1 MKLKTA
7 FLIAVAATLA
17 LVGCSSSEP
26 TAETAAAGAA
36 PKSDFKV
43 ALLTPSPISDAGWSA
58 MAYEGLKEIEKELGA
73 TVNTQEATGTKIN
86 DAMRSYAQEGYQLVI
101 GHGFEYNE
109 PGAAL
114 AEQFPKTTFV
124 SSSGGKTAA
133 NAGAFRF
140 YLEQG
145 FYLAGMAAAKISKS
159 GQLAMVGLSVPSI
172 NSTFKAF
179 EAGAKAARPDIKVS
193 TVTLTSGSDV
203 AAAKLATLQAI
214 RAGADIIIHQANAA
228 AQGVFDAC
236 AQEGASAIGA
246 NSDQN
251 ANASNA
257 VIASA
262 VIIAKPAFVALAK
275 KVKDGQ
281 YKGEVTLIG
290 MQDGAIDFIINPKAA
305 DKFSADLVKEI
316 EAKKEEIKSGKF
328 VVPKDEF

>member
-1 MKLKTA
+1 MVALLGCASSTTEQSATDPQNKT
-7 FLIAVAATLA
+7 
-17 LVGCSSSEP
+17 
-26 TAETAAAGAA
+26 
-36 PKSDFKV
+36 DFKV
-43 ALLTPSPISDAGWSA
+43 ALLTPGPISDAGWCA
-58 MAYEGLKEIEKELGA
+58 MAYDGLKAIEKDLGA

-114 AEQFPKTTFV
+114 AAQFPKTVFV
-124 SSSGGKTAA
+124 SSSGGKTAT

-145 FYLAGMAAAKISKS
+145 FYLAGMAAAKISKT
-159 GQLAMVGLSVPSI
+159 GQLAMVGLNVPSI

-179 EAGAKAARPDIKVS
+179 EAGAKEARPDIKVN

-214 RAGADIIIHQANAA
+214 RAGADVVIHQANAA

-236 AQEGASAIGA
+236 AQEKVSAIGA
-246 NSDQN
+246 NSNQN
-251 ANASNA
+251 DNPSKA

-262 VIIAKPAFVALAK
+262 TIIAKPAFIALAK
-275 KVKDGQ
+275 KVKGGE
-281 YKGEVTLIG
+281 YKGEITLIG
-290 MQDGAIDFIINPKAA
+290 MKEGAIDFVINPNATA
-305 DKFSADLVKEI
+305 QFPAELVKEI
-316 EAKKEEIKSGKF
+316 DAKKADILSGKF
-328 VVPKDEF
+328 TVPKDDF